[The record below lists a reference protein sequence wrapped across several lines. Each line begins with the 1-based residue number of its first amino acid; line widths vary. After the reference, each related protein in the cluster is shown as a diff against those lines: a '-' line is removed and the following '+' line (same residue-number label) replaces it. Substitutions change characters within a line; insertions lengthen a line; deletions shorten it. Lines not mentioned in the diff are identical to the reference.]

1 MIRLLS
7 LLGVSLA
14 WAFSPA
20 VKRCMLDYM
29 SLGSDASPVL
39 TFAALY
45 SLLQTA
51 LLMCACLGT
60 EYRSHVAAIPAE
72 GWTVLLVGVLA
83 ATCSTLVLNGLLQEG
98 NPGLTMVHLN
108 ACTSVLSY
116 VFGALFYGA
125 LSWDGTAGVLMI
137 AAGVSLTS

>member
-1 MIRLLS
+1 MMRLLS
-7 LLGVSLA
+7 LLGVSVA
-14 WAFSPA
+14 WSIAPV
-20 VKRCMLDYM
+20 VKRRMLDYM
-29 SLGSDASPVL
+29 SLGSDASPVA
-39 TFAALY
+39 TFVALY

-51 LLMCACLGT
+51 LLLCACVGT
-60 EYRSHVAAIPAE
+60 EYRAFIQAIPAE
-72 GWTVLLVGVLA
+72 GWTVLLGGVGAAAASTVVL
-83 ATCSTLVLNGLLQEG
+83 TDLLQEG

-116 VFGALFYGA
+116 VFGALFYGT

>member
-1 MIRLLS
+1 MMRLLS

-14 WAFSPA
+14 WAFSPV
-20 VKRCMLDYM
+20 VKRRMLDYM
-29 SLGSDASPVL
+29 SLGSDASPVV

-45 SLLQTA
+45 SLLQTFG
-51 LLMCACLGT
+51 LVCACIGT
-60 EYRSHVAAIPAE
+60 ESRTFIQAIPAE
-72 GWTVLLVGVLA
+72 GWTLLLVGVLA

-116 VFGALFYGA
+116 VFGALFYGT

>member
-1 MIRLLS
+1 MLRLVS

-14 WAFSPA
+14 WAFSPV
-20 VKRCMLDYM
+20 VKRRMLDYM
-29 SLGSDASPVL
+29 SLGDGASPVG

-45 SLLQTA
+45 SVLQAFLLV
-51 LLMCACLGT
+51 CACIGT
-60 EYRSHVAAIPAE
+60 EYRSFIQAVPAE
-72 GWTVLLVGVLA
+72 GWTLLLIGVLVA
-83 ATCSTLVLNGLLQEG
+83 ACSTLVLNGLLQEG

-116 VFGALFYGA
+116 VFGALFYGT
-125 LSWDGTAGVLMI
+125 LSRDGTAGVLMI